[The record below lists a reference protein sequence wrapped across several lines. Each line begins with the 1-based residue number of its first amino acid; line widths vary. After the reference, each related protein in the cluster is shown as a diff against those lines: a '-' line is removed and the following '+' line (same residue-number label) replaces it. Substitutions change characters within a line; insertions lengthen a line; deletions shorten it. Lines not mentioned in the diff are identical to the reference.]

1 MSQDRIRS
9 EFLDTVRKALGRDAP
24 IDDVRVSESTALSD
38 APSEVE
44 RRIEHIIRMQEAAA
58 DQLTNELSASA
69 QEAGWVVK
77 RVVHGSAAQCV
88 RGIADALDAVNV
100 LRSGHS
106 VLDAIGLDA
115 AFEGSPIAVEKI
127 AYEQSCT
134 PPDAQRA
141 TFRQKML
148 DADVGVTGV
157 AYAVAETGSVA
168 ITAGNGVSRLI
179 SLLPPVHVAVVLP
192 SQILPSLDELFSILR
207 GDFLER
213 GSLDYTN
220 IISGPSRSADIDQTL
235 IRGMHGPREAYM
247 VIAE

>member
-44 RRIEHIIRMQEAAA
+44 RRIESIVRMQEAAG

-69 QEAGWVVK
+69 QEAGWIVE

-88 RGIADALDAVNV
+88 RRIADALGAANV

-106 VLDAIGLDA
+106 VLDEIGLDA

-127 AYEQSCT
+127 AYEQSLT
-134 PPDAQRA
+134 PPAAQRA
-141 TFRQKML
+141 TSRQKML

-192 SQILPSLDELFSILR
+192 SQILPSLDELFSVLR

-235 IRGMHGPREAYM
+235 IQGMHGPREVYM
-247 VIAE
+247 VIVD

>member
-69 QEAGWVVK
+69 QEAGWVVE

-88 RGIADALDAVNV
+88 RGIADELDAVNV

-106 VLDAIGLDA
+106 VLDEIGLDA

-134 PPDAQRA
+134 PPDGQRA

-168 ITAGNGVSRLI
+168 ISAGNGVSRLI

-235 IRGMHGPREAYM
+235 IQGMHGPREAYM

>member
-9 EFLDTVRKALGRDAP
+9 EFLDTVRRALGRDVP

-44 RRIEHIIRMQEAAA
+44 RRIESIVRMQEAAG

-69 QEAGWVVK
+69 QEAGWIVE
-77 RVVHGSAAQCV
+77 RVVQGDAAQCV
-88 RGIADALDAVNV
+88 RRIADALGAANV

-106 VLDAIGLDA
+106 VLDEIGLDA

-127 AYEQSCT
+127 AYKQSCT
-134 PPDAQRA
+134 PLDAQRA

-192 SQILPSLDELFSILR
+192 SQILPSLDELFTMLR

-235 IRGMHGPREAYM
+235 IQGMHGPREVYM
-247 VIAE
+247 VIVD

>member
-9 EFLDTVRKALGRDAP
+9 EFLDTVRRALGRDAP
-24 IDDVRVSESTALSD
+24 IDDVRVSESTALSY

-44 RRIEHIIRMQEAAA
+44 RRIESIVRMQEAAA

-69 QEAGWVVK
+69 QEAGWIVE
-77 RVVHGSAAQCV
+77 RVVHGCAAQCV
-88 RGIADALDAVNV
+88 RRIADALGAANV

-106 VLDAIGLDA
+106 VLDEIGLDA

-134 PPDAQRA
+134 PPDGQRA

-192 SQILPSLDELFSILR
+192 SQILPSLDELFTMLR

-213 GSLDYTN
+213 GSLDYAN

-235 IRGMHGPREAYM
+235 IQGMHGPREVYM
-247 VIAE
+247 VIVD

>member
-24 IDDVRVSESTALSD
+24 IDDVCVSESTALSD

-44 RRIEHIIRMQEAAA
+44 RRIESIVRMQEAAA

-69 QEAGWVVK
+69 QEAGWIVE
-77 RVVHGSAAQCV
+77 RVVHGDAAQCV
-88 RGIADALDAVNV
+88 RRITDALGAANV

-106 VLDAIGLDA
+106 VLDEIGLDA

-127 AYEQSCT
+127 AYEQSCN

-148 DADVGVTGV
+148 DADIGVTGV

-192 SQILPSLDELFSILR
+192 SQILPSLDELFTMLR

-213 GSLDYTN
+213 GSLDYAN

-235 IRGMHGPREAYM
+235 IQGMHGPREVYM
-247 VIAE
+247 VIVD

>member
-69 QEAGWVVK
+69 QEAGWVVE
-77 RVVHGSAAQCV
+77 RVVHGRAAQCV

-115 AFEGSPIAVEKI
+115 AFEGSPIAVENI

-134 PPDAQRA
+134 PPDGQRA
-141 TFRQKML
+141 AFRQKML
-148 DADVGVTGV
+148 DADVGVTGI

-192 SQILPSLDELFSILR
+192 SQILPSLDELFAILR

>member
-9 EFLDTVRKALGRDAP
+9 EFLDTVRKALGRDTQ

-38 APSEVE
+38 ASNEVE
-44 RRIEHIIRMQEAAA
+44 RRIESIIRMQEAAA
-58 DQLTNELSASA
+58 DQITNDLSASA
-69 QEAGWVVK
+69 QEAGWIVEQVV
-77 RVVHGSAAQCV
+77 RGSAAQCV
-88 RGIADALDAVNV
+88 RRIADALGAANV

-106 VLDAIGLDA
+106 VLDEIGLDA

-127 AYEQSCT
+127 AYEQSRT

-179 SLLPPVHVAVVLP
+179 SLLPPVHIAVVLP
-192 SQILPSLDELFSILR
+192 SQILPSLDELFTILR
-207 GDFLER
+207 GDFLKR

-235 IRGMHGPREAYM
+235 IQGMHGPREVYM
-247 VIAE
+247 VIVD

>member
-9 EFLDTVRKALGRDAP
+9 EFLDTVRKALGRNAP

-38 APSEVE
+38 APIEVE
-44 RRIEHIIRMQEAAA
+44 RRIESIVRMQEVAA
-58 DQLTNELSASA
+58 DQLTNELAASA
-69 QEAGWVVK
+69 QEAGWIVE

-88 RGIADALDAVNV
+88 RRIADALGAANV

-106 VLDAIGLDA
+106 VLDEIGLDA

-192 SQILPSLDELFSILR
+192 SQILPSLDELFSVLR

-213 GSLDYTN
+213 GSLGYTN
-220 IISGPSRSADIDQTL
+220 TISGPSRSADIDQTL
-235 IRGMHGPREAYM
+235 IQGMHGPREVYM
-247 VIAE
+247 VIVD

>member
-9 EFLDTVRKALGRDAP
+9 EFLDTVRRALGRDAP

-44 RRIEHIIRMQEAAA
+44 RRIESIVRMQEAAA

-69 QEAGWVVK
+69 QEAGWIVE
-77 RVVHGSAAQCV
+77 RVVHGLAAQCV
-88 RGIADALDAVNV
+88 RRIADALGAANV

-106 VLDAIGLDA
+106 VLDEIGLDA

-134 PPDAQRA
+134 PLDAQRA

-192 SQILPSLDELFSILR
+192 SQILPSLDELFTILR

-235 IRGMHGPREAYM
+235 IQGMHGPREVYM
-247 VIAE
+247 VIVD